1 MKKYSGRLGNFIFD
15 EKMFE
20 LRDGNLIY
28 IGGTTKGCIK
38 CQIPEGILFCDRM
51 FQGNKQLKVG
61 PVLPKSCVSANFMFA
76 DCSHLIV
83 YPDINQALMESDLFD
98 WHTMFLNCTDLE
110 KLSVDTNNSRKI
122 EPYVC
127 ACETSLDYQA
137 HVSKMNTIIQSEN
150 QQQVEDWKV
159 HHWLRMK
166 MNKVSDDEIKK
177 VVPQFNPVER
187 HNVQFFKDSKLVTIL
202 EARHAG
208 KMIGIEVERKS
219 TTKKIKKQEQVK
231 QEDLSSD
238 TMSPEKIRIE

>member
-28 IGGTTKGCIK
+28 VGGTTKGCIK
-38 CQIPEGILFCDRM
+38 CQIPEGILICDKM

-61 PVLPKSCVSANFMFA
+61 PVLPKSCISADFMFA
-76 DCSHLIV
+76 DCINLVV

-98 WHTMFLNCTDLE
+98 WHTMFLNCTSLE
-110 KLSVDTNNSRKI
+110 KLSIDIINSRKV

-137 HVSKMNTIIQSEN
+137 HVNKMNAIIQSEN
-150 QQQVEDWKV
+150 QQQIEDWKV
-159 HHWLRMK
+159 RHWLHMK
-166 MNKVSDDEIKK
+166 MSKVSDDEIKK
-177 VVPQFNPVER
+177 VVPQFNPVEQ
-187 HNVQFFKDSKLVTIL
+187 HKVQFFEDSKLVAIL

-208 KMIGIEVERKS
+208 KMIGIETKRKS
-219 TTKKIKKQEQVK
+219 TTKKLKSREPVK
-231 QEDLSSD
+231 PEDLSSE
-238 TMSPEKIRIE
+238 MASPEKIKIE